1 MLRWMMHQQMTESMH
16 FLLPSCI
23 MLVSLFT
30 FFHLLKLN
38 YASFR
43 KSNFLPVSD
52 DGEQACLSLTLQIF
66 NLLTVM
72 VKVPLQIFLQPDGVG
87 DVPVYSC
94 ID

>member
-1 MLRWMMHQQMTESMH
+1 MDDASTDDRIHAFSAALMHHVAVT
-16 FLLPSCI
+16 L
-23 MLVSLFT
+23 T

-72 VKVPLQIFLQPDGVG
+72 VKVPLQIFL
-87 DVPVYSC
+87 
-94 ID
+94 